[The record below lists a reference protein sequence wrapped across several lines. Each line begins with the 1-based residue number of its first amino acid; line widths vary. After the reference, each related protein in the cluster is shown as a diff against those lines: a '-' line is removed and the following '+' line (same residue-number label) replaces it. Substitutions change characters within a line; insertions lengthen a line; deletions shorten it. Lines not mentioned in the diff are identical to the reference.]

1 MTPCIKHVYTI
12 SMNMQSALY
21 TALLLCTASIC
32 PAANTATP
40 SSAHKQ
46 NKHNI
51 TFHESWTPQQRADLL
66 HMYHLLSVDLPK
78 YMIQSAKASADISI
92 DVDENDTSEQIAEKL
107 SAALEENH
115 RRAKEEEG
123 SLAERAV
130 ARAATLPMRNLLK
143 KTAATGR
150 GDVYNKD
157 GLSLAYLAI
166 RLGMPEL
173 AKELVRRGADPNKR
187 YYCGTDLHVAGPA
200 YEDLLCAAVGQQ
212 PLCETAILTPE
223 QAADMVQWLL
233 ANGADPNKSQLSM
246 LSLCC
251 QMEMILHNRST
262 CTTLILDKMHTLP
275 AEQQAELA
283 AALLWHVPGSWDTF
297 EHFFRKGIFT
307 RKGMEQN
314 RSFFS
319 TFTYCP
325 DAPEKLEKLIAMGF
339 DPNYTPPRRDRKEF
353 KNDTEYEEYLDE
365 YYEGERSPLLV
376 LLTEIAFAEDEEEFS
391 LQLQCMETLLRHG
404 ATAELEEFHLPQDE
418 EKRAKIL
425 TLLRQY
431 NIPVRSEEVETD
443 EEEIEE
449 DYEEDEDDN
458 CEE

>member
-1 MTPCIKHVYTI
+1 
-12 SMNMQSALY
+12 MNMQSALY
-21 TALLLCTASIC
+21 TALLLCTASLC
-32 PAANTATP
+32 PAANTATAP
-40 SSAHKQ
+40 SAKKQ
-46 NKHNI
+46 NKYNI

-66 HMYHLLSVDLPK
+66 HMYHLLSVDLPNF
-78 YMIQSAKASADISI
+78 MIQSAKASADISI

-115 RRAKEEEG
+115 RRAKEEAPD
-123 SLAERAV
+123 LAERAV
-130 ARAATLPMRNLLK
+130 ARAVTLPMRNLLK
-143 KTAATGR
+143 KTAAAGR

-187 YYCGTDLHVAGPA
+187 YYCGTDLHVVGPA

-212 PLCETAILTPE
+212 ALCETAILTPE

-251 QMEMILHNRST
+251 RMEMILHNRST
-262 CTTLILDKMHTLP
+262 CTVLILDKLHTLP
-275 AEQQAELA
+275 AEHQAELA
-283 AALLWHVPGSWDTF
+283 GAMLWHEPGSWDTF
-297 EHFFRKGIFT
+297 EHFFRKGTFT
-307 RKGMEQN
+307 REGMEQN

-325 DAPEKLEKLIAMGF
+325 DAPAKIEKLIALGF

-376 LLTEIAFAEDEEEFS
+376 MLTEIAFAEDEEEFS

-418 EKRAKIL
+418 EKRAKIMS
-425 TLLRQY
+425 LLQQY
-431 NIPVRSEEVETD
+431 NIPVLSEEIETDAEDEED
-443 EEEIEE
+443 EEEE
-449 DYEEDEDDN
+449 YEEDEDDN

>member
-21 TALLLCTASIC
+21 TALLLCTAALC
-32 PAANTATP
+32 PAANTPTP

-51 TFHESWTPQQRADLL
+51 SFHESWTPQQRADLL
-66 HMYHLLSVDLPK
+66 HMYHILSVDLPK
-78 YMIQSAKASADISI
+78 DMIQAANTSHELSI
-92 DVDENDTSEQIAEKL
+92 ELEEGDTSEQVAEKVA
-107 SAALEENH
+107 AALEEN
-115 RRAKEEEG
+115 RKQAAEKEPTM
-123 SLAERAV
+123 AERAA

-157 GLSLAYLAI
+157 GLSIAYLAI

-173 AKELVRRGADPNKR
+173 AKELVRRGAEPNKR

-275 AEQQAELA
+275 AEHQAELA
-283 AALLWHVPGSWDTF
+283 GAMLWHVPGSWDTF

-307 RKGMEQN
+307 REGMEQN

-418 EKRAKIL
+418 AKRAKIMS
-425 TLLRQY
+425 LLQQY
-431 NIPVRSEEVETD
+431 NIPVLSEDDEAED
-443 EEEIEE
+443 EEEN
-449 DYEEDEDDN
+449 DEEDE
-458 CEE
+458 EEEE

>member
-1 MTPCIKHVYTI
+1 
-12 SMNMQSALY
+12 MNMQSALY
-21 TALLLCTASIC
+21 TALLLCTAALC
-32 PAANTATP
+32 PAANTPTP

-51 TFHESWTPQQRADLL
+51 SFHESWTPQQRADLL

-78 YMIQSAKASADISI
+78 YMIQSAKASEAISI

-107 SAALEENH
+107 CTALEENH

-143 KTAATGR
+143 KTAAAGR

-283 AALLWHVPGSWDTF
+283 AAMLWHVPGSWDTF

-307 RKGMEQN
+307 REGMEQN
-314 RSFFS
+314 CSFFNS
-319 TFTYCP
+319 LICCP
-325 DAPEKLEKLIAMGF
+325 DAPAKIEQLIALGF
-339 DPNYTPPRRDRKEF
+339 DPNYIAPRRSRKEF
-353 KNDTEYEEYLDE
+353 ESAAAYQDYLDE
-365 YYEGERSPLLV
+365 YGQQLPLL
-376 LLTEIAFAEDEEEFS
+376 EILINDTVFADNEEEFA
-391 LQLQCMETLLRHG
+391 LRLQCIETLLRHG
-404 ATAELEEFHLPQDE
+404 ATAELYESNLPEDE

-425 TLLRQY
+425 TLLQQY
-431 NIPVRSEEVETD
+431 NIPVLSEEVETD